1 VSERSDH
8 DVESDLRRL
17 FDDER
22 LTVHVAPGARDAVV
36 SGARRVR
43 RRREMAVVGSG
54 LAVVAVAAVGVAVM
68 AMPPN
73 GDQQG
78 TVAASGTGPTLSTA
92 ESSSVA
98 PPSREPQVE
107 RVPTQSDTKEAP
119 ESEPRSEPPPP
130 SKTSQDSSPDVPNV
144 PLYASGPIGPSGWGP
159 IELGMSYEE
168 VRKAGY
174 LGENTA
180 PPQGCTTYVLS
191 TRDDQVSAL
200 TISESG
206 VGRISAGNNGR
217 TPEGVGSG
225 TSKEELRNTYPDGTE
240 SDGVYRADTGAGTTY
255 EFAVPDGDEVSGFA
269 LTDGTC

>member
-1 VSERSDH
+1 
-8 DVESDLRRL
+8 
-17 FDDER
+17 
-22 LTVHVAPGARDAVV
+22 
-36 SGARRVR
+36 
-43 RRREMAVVGSG
+43 
-54 LAVVAVAAVGVAVM
+54 
-68 AMPPN
+68 
-73 GDQQG
+73 
-78 TVAASGTGPTLSTA
+78 
-92 ESSSVA
+92 
-98 PPSREPQVE
+98 
-107 RVPTQSDTKEAP
+107 
-119 ESEPRSEPPPP
+119 
-130 SKTSQDSSPDVPNV
+130 TSQDSSPDVPNV

-191 TRDDQVSAL
+191 TRDDQVNAL

-255 EFAVPDGDEVSGFA
+255 EFGVPDGAEVSGLA
-269 LTDGTC
+269 LADGTCWGRGRSRPGLARRPTTLARGTPGTHRPDAGLEPPLRHARPRGLR